1 MKKVKE
7 LTWVNPLIG
16 TTDYVESEVEEI
28 IRDVASRLLWKYN
41 DRILEVVNLGYGNVR
56 NVGINMLTIKLYYI
70 TQGRKVPISLRN
82 TIGEV
87 AEDTDKIY
95 WVPEPIGGSAGVEL
109 FRNHLEYIVG
119 LNASDWK
126 YIDEKNPG
134 KGIYVNSKWR
144 DGVNRVTK
152 ILFNAEYPDVP
163 PTIQVTPRPKDPCF
177 DSSGFLH
184 FAQKRA
190 RTTKL
195 VWDRYKHHLNPLIY
209 LIDELYDKY
218 GIDLYFDLKF

>member
-1 MKKVKE
+1 MKE
-7 LTWVNPLIG
+7 LIWVNPLIG
-16 TTDYVESEVEEI
+16 TTDYVESEVDEI

-41 DRILEVVNLGYGNVR
+41 DRILEVLNLGYGNIR

-95 WVPEPIGGSAGVEL
+95 WVPEPIGGNKSIEM
-109 FRNHLEYIVG
+109 FKQHLKDIINM
-119 LNASDWK
+119 NASEWK
-126 YIDEKNPG
+126 YLDKKKPE
-134 KGIYVNSKWR
+134 KGIYINSKWR
-144 DGVNRVTK
+144 DGITRVTK
-152 ILFNAEYPDVP
+152 ILFNADYPDLP

-177 DSSGFLH
+177 DSEGFLH
-184 FAQKRA
+184 FAQKREK
-190 RTTKL
+190 TTHL
-195 VWDRYKHHLNPLIY
+195 VWDRYKNHLNPLIY
-209 LIDELYDKY
+209 LMDELYDKY